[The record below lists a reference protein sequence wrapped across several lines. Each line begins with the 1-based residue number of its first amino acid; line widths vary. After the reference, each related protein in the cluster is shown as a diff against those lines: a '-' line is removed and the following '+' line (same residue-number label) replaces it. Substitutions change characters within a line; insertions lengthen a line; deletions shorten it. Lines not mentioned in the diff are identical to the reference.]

1 MMKDEDHSGSSSSS
15 IIIGLLNLPKNVVN
29 LSIDGIGLRTSHSS
43 EDFLAITGVPAA
55 GIHWIVWNQKHAIV
69 CCCPPLQ
76 HLVLSYNPS
85 TEELAVVTD
94 PVTCRNFVQ
103 NICQNWGGPRPGIV
117 TYDTLLQHHQHLQI
131 QQSPPQQQQRRT
143 TTTTTTLV
151 VPPIS
156 GTLID
161 PGLLKLRGIGHG
173 TKIVPGT
180 YSDDDDDDDL
190 VLSAEY
196 KRRASPATDEVVVLV
211 DGIEMVY
218 PSIPVFTTDRSF
230 SIRHVSHR
238 GTKSFLRGLSPTDR
252 TQFFRA
258 DHPNAWAMDRIL
270 STSYENSMPFLLA
283 DLELSF
289 LLLLHIHCYSSWN
302 HWRDL
307 TVLLLRAHRPEVGPV
322 LLQQLP
328 HIETEV
334 WEEYDADG
342 MLAASLRQYQGAP
355 DPMVWQS
362 VLHKSLPRVTIATDD
377 EVDPDDPM
385 MQSSKI
391 YANDG
396 DEEDDDP
403 PLIVENVPDDL
414 PPLKASVADPA
425 IRQRYPILAAAVL
438 DTEDIVMTCARALD
452 EAKDVSLVREAA
464 AYLEQVEAYR
474 E

>member
-1 MMKDEDHSGSSSSS
+1 MKDDDSGSSSS

-43 EDFLAITGVPAA
+43 EDFIAITGVPPA
-55 GIHWIVWNQKHAIV
+55 GIHWIVWNQKHAIA
-69 CCCPPLQ
+69 CCCPPHQ

-94 PVTCRNFVQ
+94 PVTCRNFIQ
-103 NICQNWGGPRPGIV
+103 TIRQSWCGPRPGVV
-117 TYDTLLQHHQHLQI
+117 TYDTLLQHHLQI
-131 QQSPPQQQQRRT
+131 QRPPPPPQQQRRT
-143 TTTTTTLV
+143 APTTTLV
-151 VPPIS
+151 VPPTS

-161 PGLLKLRGIGHG
+161 PGLLKLRGIAHG

-180 YSDDDDDDDL
+180 YSDDDDDSFPPADQ
-190 VLSAEY
+190 
-196 KRRASPATDEVVVLV
+196 RRASPTDEVTVV

-238 GTKSFLRGLSPTDR
+238 GTKLFLRGLSPADR

-270 STSYENSMPFLLA
+270 STSYENSMTMLLA
-283 DLELSF
+283 DLQLSF

-307 TVLLLRAHRPEVGPV
+307 TVLLLRAHRPEIGPV

-328 HIETEV
+328 HIEIEV

-385 MQSSKI
+385 MHSSNI
-391 YANDG
+391 HVDDG
-396 DEEDDDP
+396 DEEDDDDP

-438 DTEDIVMTCARALD
+438 ETEDIVMTCARALD